1 MGTVKWPFSERGG
14 SSPFHD
20 VCCYD
25 WSLPDG
31 FCCSRIVLGI
41 PEPRPSSISLSRH
54 HRRVTLEADS
64 LILLIGLHPCP
75 NSGLICP
82 ALLRVVPGGGSL
94 SPRGS
99 GKGQREEGGRLFTC
113 VLAACWSCLP
123 PFPFPPHH
131 GRARAL
137 TRVPLVAC
145 PCFASR
151 ATFRVSSAASVA
163 SAVLPLSHSVV
174 RCHRFAL
181 GRVRVLLDDWRLSE
195 VALERHNPALPLPPP
210 AVVLCI
216 SWVCIVSYTLHIP
229 SFVITAYAGESY
241 RD

>member
-1 MGTVKWPFSERGG
+1 LLQSHCFGHSRASSLLLFS
-14 SSPFHD
+14 
-20 VCCYD
+20 
-25 WSLPDG
+25 L
-31 FCCSRIVLGI
+31 LT
-41 PEPRPSSISLSRH
+41 PSTGYS
-54 HRRVTLEADS
+54 
-64 LILLIGLHPCP
+64 
-75 NSGLICP
+75 
-82 ALLRVVPGGGSL
+82 GGGFLDSAHWPAPL
-94 SPRGS
+94 AEFWLDLPCFAPCCAGRGIAIAERQW
-99 GKGQREEGGRLFTC
+99 QREEGGRLFTC
-113 VLAACWSCLP
+113 VLVACWSCLP
-123 PFPFPPHH
+123 PFPFRPHH

-145 PCFASR
+145 PYFASR
-151 ATFRVSSAASVA
+151 ATFRVPSAASVA

-181 GRVRVLLDDWRLSE
+181 GRVRVLLDGWRLSE

-229 SFVITAYAGESY
+229 SFVITAYARESY